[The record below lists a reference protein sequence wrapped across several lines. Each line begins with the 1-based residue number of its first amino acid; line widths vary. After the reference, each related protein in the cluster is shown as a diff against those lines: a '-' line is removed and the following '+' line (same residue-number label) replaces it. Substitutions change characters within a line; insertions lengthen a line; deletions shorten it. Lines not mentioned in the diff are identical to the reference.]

1 MLTSIVFTFY
11 VEWNATTSFKPIVA
25 SSTLEGELVLPE
37 ESSFTQPNV
46 PNFWEETLFKI
57 QSIFYMLTQNA
68 YWIALA
74 WATGCLFFCL
84 RLSFGLWQI
93 KQLRQNYAPFPK
105 EWLTKADTL
114 CKVLHINKVV
124 FGLSELHSPLTLGWW
139 KPMVLLPAS
148 MLTALPAEQVES
160 ILLHEM
166 AHIRRHDYLWN
177 LLQSVTEVILFFHP
191 AYWYIASVL
200 EQERE
205 HSCDQITVKITGKPQ
220 IYAQALLAVASL
232 PAKVSPMALSAKGR
246 SGLSE
251 RIKQIVLP
259 DYQKKSIQPLPFL
272 LGFCLLT
279 CLLFAFTFK
288 NPFEEQLLGKPEINS
303 LSYDSVRT
311 PDYID
316 YSRRWYGNSGVP
328 LYRELARYSS
338 NTSNMLVGMSES
350 SNTNIN
356 PWTYFKNDA
365 LYLLDGIVVDVPEQ
379 ILMQDIAKIEVY
391 HQPIPSVFQNLRS
404 QPYNTVV
411 NVLTEI
417 PAADAAKNTITVS
430 GFVRTKKDGKILSIT
445 NTKVQVKSTGKLT
458 VTNANGLYEFRA
470 VGKND
475 TLLFYSLYDT
485 GTTQVAVNNREHL
498 SIQVH
503 TPRRLK
509 NRANKIIDQRMSPAN
524 LEKDL
529 QAINSKLT
537 FKDSSIYEVMIKRLF
552 IDPKDNMA
560 KLISNTPYS
569 QDDDLRTYYSLS
581 NSEFLFTLDGVV
593 RDPRTVSS
601 QSIKDIRFKTQNLT
615 KEYLV
620 EAHATSKQATIDSTD
635 EKMNII
641 SGQVVDEEEGQPIVA
656 ANVLIDGT
664 TIGTLTDAD
673 GKFRLESREKIQS
686 FSVNSIGYHKR
697 LIPTQQK
704 VLHDIKLRS
713 LNFATPPATEDSMV
727 LIVDGE
733 VRRDIASLE
742 QLNLPPTSIRRIN
755 VMPSKA
761 AGEFLTPD
769 QQKQTSKVIVIETNK
784 IYAAPDHTA
793 RGKVVDAQSRKPRL
807 RSLNFA
813 TPPATEDSM
822 VLIVDGEVRHDIAS
836 LEQLNL
842 PPASIRRIDV
852 MPGKA
857 AGEFLTPDPQKQTS
871 KVIVIETNKIYA
883 APDHTARGKVVDA
896 QSRKPLSGVEISAL
910 ENEKLKVYTDENG
923 NYELPLHSNTKFV
936 LHNIDGYM
944 PFVIER
950 KAVNTFKN
958 HTYIPLNRQ
967 SDESGTLLES
977 SLRVFPNPGDEE
989 IKVSF
994 KLWEATSVKL
1004 ELLNRQGRLLF
1015 SREYTYPSAG
1025 DKELVVPSEQLAAD
1039 TYIVRLTHN
1048 GKSISRQ
1055 IILK

>member
-1 MLTSIVFTFY
+1 MIFLSQASPLYNFFEVTGIALLHSLWQGVVFALLLWLLLRLVPQYHSSLRFVLAISCLLLMLTSIVFTFY
-11 VEWNATTSFKPIVA
+11 VEWNTTTSFKPIVA

-37 ESSFTQPNV
+37 ESSFTQPNA
-46 PNFWEETLFKI
+46 PNFWEETLFKV

-205 HSCDQITVKITGKPQ
+205 HACDQITVKITGKPQ

-259 DYQKKSIQPLPFL
+259 DYQKKSIPPLPFL

-430 GFVRTKKDGKILSIT
+430 GFVRTKKDGKILSIP

-458 VTNANGLYEFRA
+458 VTNANGRYEFRA

-475 TLLFYSLYDT
+475 TLLFYSPYDT

-673 GKFRLESREKIQS
+673 GKFSLESREEIQS
-686 FSVNSIGYHKR
+686 LPVNSIGYHKQ

-713 LNFATPPATEDSMV
+713 LNLATPPATEDSIV

-733 VRRDIASLE
+733 VRDDIASVE
-742 QLNLPPTSIRRIN
+742 QLNLPPTSIRRID
-755 VMPSKA
+755 VMPGKA
-761 AGEFLTPD
+761 AGEFLTLD

-784 IYAAPDHTA
+784 IYVAPDHTA
-793 RGKVVDAQSRKPRL
+793 RGKVVDAQSR
-807 RSLNFA
+807 N
-813 TPPATEDSM
+813 
-822 VLIVDGEVRHDIAS
+822 
-836 LEQLNL
+836 
-842 PPASIRRIDV
+842 
-852 MPGKA
+852 
-857 AGEFLTPDPQKQTS
+857 
-871 KVIVIETNKIYA
+871 
-883 APDHTARGKVVDA
+883 
-896 QSRKPLSGVEISAL
+896 PLSGVEISAL

-967 SDESGTLLES
+967 SDESESLLES

-1025 DKELVVPSEQLAAD
+1025 DKELVVPSEQLSAD